1 MNERIR
7 HGIPSP
13 LPHPNTIEG
22 RQEVIDEH
30 RRIIGENQR
39 REALQLLRQIA
50 AQGERA

>member
-22 RQEVIDEH
+22 RQEIIDEH
-30 RRIIGENQR
+30 RRIIDENQR
-39 REALQLLRQIA
+39 REALKLLRTIA
-50 AQGERA
+50 AQGAKA